1 MEDKVKSQSAK
12 VQDILTKLAKLEERK
27 QTSVTSN
34 KVQEVEKNEQQTVS
48 DDFEVEEQD
57 KQQILYF
64 EQIIRKTLELFDIN
78 YDEMI
83 RMDGKSAYYKAVS
96 FYPHLLDE
104 VKKSTCPP
112 LTALNIAK
120 KMQPYIEF
128 TEKYGSSIEDIKQSL
143 KQEVSDEAK
152 AEKSAKV
159 KITEKAKPVK
169 QTSVFSD
176 IGNAITQNTKQ
187 EQDKQDESLAS
198 FFVR

>member
-1 MEDKVKSQSAK
+1 
-12 VQDILTKLAKLEERK
+12 
-27 QTSVTSN
+27 
-34 KVQEVEKNEQQTVS
+34 
-48 DDFEVEEQD
+48 
-57 KQQILYF
+57 
-64 EQIIRKTLELFDIN
+64 
-78 YDEMI
+78 MI